1 MQNLCY
7 DLAQVNIAQL
17 AAELDSPQLAD
28 FMTALDPVNASLPN
42 LTMLCPRHHRKCEP
56 GRANEWDDDDPD
68 RWQVRL
74 GADGIPEVI
83 PPRGWDP
90 ARAPVRHSRFGI
102 LRR

>member
-1 MQNLCY
+1 MR
-7 DLAQVNIAQL
+7 A
-17 AAELDSPQLAD
+17 
-28 FMTALDPVNASLPN
+28 
-42 LTMLCPRHHRKCEP
+42 EP